1 MNTVSHL
8 YGGAGLQLLRDLADN
23 GKFVFTL
30 DEARQA
36 AQSLPVPISTA
47 TVPQA
52 LARMAESGWI
62 QRLRRGLYIGT
73 AELPGF
79 ARVPSFAIATQLIA
93 PSAISHWSALSF
105 HGLTEQLPCNVF
117 STTSKKVV
125 TPSMRA
131 SHRSPGREK
140 HAWIVGEVAYR
151 YRTVRPRFFFGWEW
165 VWLDEHF
172 RVPIFSKER
181 ALLDMFA
188 SPHAFGGI
196 GVALE
201 ILEHHLGEIRI
212 PKLVDDALQYGVTSV
227 CNRLG
232 WCLQETGSSDRQTS
246 RLRRIPAAGFSLLD
260 PGSPAQGSY
269 DKHWKVQVNLPGKL
283 S

>member
-1 MNTVSHL
+1 MNTEKHL
-8 YGGAGLQLLRDLADN
+8 YGGAGLQLLEGLATS
-23 GKFVFTL
+23 GKFVFSL
-30 DEARQA
+30 DEARQM
-36 AQSLPVPISTA
+36 AQSLLVPISTA

-62 QRLRRGLYIGT
+62 QRIRRGLYVGT

-79 ARVPSFAIATQLIA
+79 ARVPSFAIATQLVT

-105 HGLTEQLPCNVF
+105 HGLTEQLPHDVI

-125 TPSMRA
+125 TPSMRE
-131 SHRSPGREK
+131 SHHSPEGKK
-140 HAWIVGEVAYR
+140 HVWMVGEVAYR
-151 YRTVRPRFFFGWEW
+151 YVTVRPRFFFGWEW

-172 RVPIFSKER
+172 RVPIFTKER
-181 ALLDMFA
+181 TLLDMFA

-196 GVALE
+196 GEALE

-212 PKLVDDALQYGVTSV
+212 PKLVDEALQYGVTSV
-227 CNRLG
+227 CKRLG
-232 WCLQETGSSDRQTS
+232 WCLQKTGVSDRRTS

-260 PGSPAQGSY
+260 PGSPAQGPY
-269 DKHWKVQVNLPGKL
+269 DKHWKVQVNLSGML
-283 S
+283 F